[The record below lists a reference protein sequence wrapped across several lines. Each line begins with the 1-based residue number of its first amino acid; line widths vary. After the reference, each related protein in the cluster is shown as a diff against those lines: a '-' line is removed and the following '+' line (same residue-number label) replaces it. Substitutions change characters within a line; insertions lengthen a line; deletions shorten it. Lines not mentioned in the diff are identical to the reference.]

1 MRKKS
6 VRHKERIW
14 KKLAVLCAASAM
26 LLGST
31 HPVSA
36 ESDEQ
41 LCEDRGK
48 TYTKVRGTIL
58 NNAVMPG
65 TTLGTVHL
73 RLGDKRNGLKMKCG
87 LLGQD
92 QSGIG
97 DQGITFLH
105 TFVCDDQI
113 TDTGS
118 GETLHSQLT
127 VFTTGSGDFMACLP
141 PFPAGAAYGS
151 FHEVSTPVSGWGRG
165 LFSGILEDEGEIR
178 INGTINCLFA
188 IDMEFEGWVCLP

>member
-6 VRHKERIW
+6 VRRKEQTW

-26 LLGST
+26 LLGLT
-31 HPVSA
+31 HPVSGA
-36 ESDEQ
+36 ETP
-41 LCEDRGK
+41 CEARGK
-48 TYTKVRGTIL
+48 TTTPVKGEIL

-73 RLGDKRNGLKMKCG
+73 RLGDKQNGLKMKCG

-97 DQGITFLH
+97 DPGITFLH
-105 TFVCDDQI
+105 TFVCDDEVPVTAKDSI
-113 TDTGS
+113 
-118 GETLHSQLT
+118 HSQLT
-127 VFTTGSGDFMACLP
+127 VYTTGEGYFMTCPSP
-141 PFPAGAAYGS
+141 PFPPGGVSGS
-151 FHEVSTPVSGWGRG
+151 FEEMSTPVPGTGRG
-165 LFSGILEDEGEIR
+165 LFQDLEADEGLLV